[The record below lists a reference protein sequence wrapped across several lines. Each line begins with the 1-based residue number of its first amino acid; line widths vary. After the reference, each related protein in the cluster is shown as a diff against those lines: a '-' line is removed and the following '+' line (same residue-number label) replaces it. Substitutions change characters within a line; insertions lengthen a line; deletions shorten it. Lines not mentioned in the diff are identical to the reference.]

1 MALRLKQLINT
12 ALDSVDKKPI
22 YLEIE
27 GEQIKYLGG
36 EGIMVPQPLSRNL
49 NKGQDI

>member
-1 MALRLKQLINT
+1 MALRLEQITNT
-12 ALDSVDKKPI
+12 ALDSVDKKPV

-27 GEQIKYLGG
+27 GERIKYFGG
-36 EGIMVPQPLSRNL
+36 EGVMVPQPLSRNL